1 MKLDTIWVALFSE
14 AIGVIAVVM
23 LLGLSPRFKHR
34 AVNFRA
40 ARYEGWTALGLFGGI
55 LTLAYVLFPWQGLNN
70 FVPLQLEDLWPRL
83 VVNGIGAG
91 LALLVVL
98 VLRRQPLLSVLLG
111 RKTLG
116 ASFQMGLALVFLS
129 IFLRAKIRA
138 LFGGIG
144 EDVVTA
150 LFVWAGIA
158 AGQEILLRGYLQTR
172 LMSWLGNTRGW
183 LLASALSAAWML
195 PLWLPNANLGQ
206 VVLFAGVALAQAL
219 LLGWIAR
226 RSGHLL
232 AGILFY
238 TATCWLWMI

>member
-1 MKLDTIWVALFSE
+1 MKLDTTWVALFSE

-34 AVNFRA
+34 AVIFRS
-40 ARYEGWTALGLFGGI
+40 ARYEGWTSLGLFGAV
-55 LTLAYVLFPWQGLNN
+55 LTLTYVLFPWQGLST
-70 FVPLQLEDLWPRL
+70 FVPVQLEDLWPRL
-83 VVNGIGAG
+83 AVSLVGAG
-91 LALLVVL
+91 LILLVVL

-116 ASFQMGLALVFLS
+116 AAFQMGLALVFLS

-144 EDVVTA
+144 EDAVTA
-150 LFVWAGIA
+150 LFAWAGIA
-158 AGQEILLRGYLQTR
+158 AGQEIVLRGYLQTR
-172 LMSWLGNTRGW
+172 LMGWLGNTFGW
-183 LLASALSAAWML
+183 LLASVLSVAWML
-195 PLWLPNANLGQ
+195 PLWLPNANIGQ
-206 VVLFAGVALAQAL
+206 AALFAGVALAQAL

-238 TATCWLWMI
+238 TITCWLWMI